1 MHLFTPIEA
10 EVSIIA
16 GKDYTNIPELST
28 LRLLVPVN
36 DYIAKI
42 IKDANNYRYSLLTKQ
57 EKSNLRKRGYANNIC
72 KTSIYL
78 SHYLLNK
85 YHNCHTDGRLYKDL
99 GLNYKISVTA
109 NVDGK
114 DLVNWVVLG
123 NKKHIDYTDKKELST
138 NLDSLVFA
146 KEVQKK
152 VTELWPGYTVDI
164 VYDVYDVQLGV
175 ATVSFTKEAWKTDI
189 TAKKKN
195 SCLNN
200 IVPISIDCTIQTK
213 TNKPVSIEEERA
225 KATAKNKPNV
235 NTEKSY
241 SKTTAYG
248 DCYYMDMVHIPE
260 SKNHQVDIST
270 NEEPELIANVRRMAK
285 FDISPLITKKIWERV
300 VNLTNP
306 IYEKEGKD
314 LLIPNPQFSR
324 CNAVYSN
331 TDPVPKQEHEE
342 PQQNIT
348 WYEAVEFCKRLSK
361 LTGKKFTLPSVAQ
374 LDYCSNDENISKDSY
389 RCAMQFTGDQRAVDR
404 YGRQLKDVDLYS
416 DESRKLVTNGHS
428 VAYPK
433 NHVKVIA
440 TKTFSS
446 SSSNQSDENK
456 NVLVHPSTMKIGF
469 RIVCLN

>member
-1 MHLFTPIEA
+1 MHLFTPIDA
-10 EVSIIA
+10 EESIIA
-16 GKDYTNIPELST
+16 GKDYRNIPELST

-42 IKDANNYRYSLLTKQ
+42 IKDANNYRYSLLTEQ
-57 EKSNLRKRGYANNIC
+57 EKSSLKKRGYTNNSID

-109 NVDGK
+109 NADGK
-114 DLVNWVVLG
+114 DLVDWVVLG
-123 NKKHIDYTDKKELST
+123 DKKHIDYTNKKELST

-152 VTELWPGYTVDI
+152 VAELWPGYTVDI
-164 VYDVYDVQLGV
+164 VYNVYDIQLGV
-175 ATVSFTKEAWKTDI
+175 VNVSFTKEAWKTGI
-189 TAKKKN
+189 TTKKKKT

-200 IVPISIDCTIQTK
+200 VVPISIDCTIQTK
-213 TNKPVSIEEERA
+213 TNKPVSIEKEKE
-225 KATAKNKPNV
+225 KATTKNKPNV
-235 NTEKSY
+235 STKKSHN
-241 SKTTAYG
+241 KTMAYG
-248 DCYYMDMVHIPE
+248 NCYYMDMVHIPE

-270 NEEPELIANVRRMAK
+270 NKEPELIANVRRMAK

-306 IYEKEGKD
+306 IAEKEGED

-331 TDPVPKQEHEE
+331 TDPVPKKEHEE

-361 LTGKKFTLPSVAQ
+361 LTGRKITLPSVAQ
-374 LDYCSNDENISKDSY
+374 LDYCANNEKISKDNY
-389 RCAMQFTGDQRAVDR
+389 RCTMQFTGDQRAVDR
-404 YGRQLKDVDLYS
+404 YGQQLKDVDLYS
-416 DESRKLVTNGHS
+416 DESRELVKAGRS
-428 VAYPK
+428 VTYPK
-433 NHVKVIA
+433 DYVKVIA

-446 SSSNQSDENK
+446 SPSNQSK
-456 NVLVHPSTMKIGF
+456 NILVHPSTMKIGF
-469 RIVCLN
+469 RIVCLS